1 MSAYNPKRE
10 HRMCEYKLQHGSCS
24 KFNNY
29 LTNNVRFRPKADVN
43 KYDTKMKILYFLI
56 LFMSALQ
63 CLASTEANQNKQ
75 IVDNGLEDDWATKTD
90 WSLLVNPAYPNQAMI
105 AVTQLKNPNN
115 LPILQI
121 YCSSGISQ
129 HEGYDI
135 HLNNG
140 QPIELID
147 PEVVPMIIQ
156 LDEQAPLNLEWF
168 VNDYSPELIS
178 TVRSRWLIKEMINAK
193 IINVRYRD
201 KNGLQDYSYS
211 LKGLSYALD
220 AMENEC
226 LVPYYGNESIE

>member
-1 MSAYNPKRE
+1 
-10 HRMCEYKLQHGSCS
+10 
-24 KFNNY
+24 
-29 LTNNVRFRPKADVN
+29 
-43 KYDTKMKILYFLI
+43 MKILLFFV
-56 LFMSALQ
+56 LFMCAFQ
-63 CLASTEANQNKQ
+63 CSASTETNQNNQ
-75 IVDNGLEDDWATKTD
+75 PVDPGLENDWATQTD
-90 WSLLVNPAYPNQAMI
+90 WSLMLNPAFPNQAMI
-105 AVTQLKNPNN
+105 AVPQLKNPNN

-147 PEVVPMIIQ
+147 PEVVPMVIQ

-168 VNDYSPELIS
+168 VNDYSPNLIS

-201 KNGLQDYSYS
+201 KNGLHEYSYS

-220 AMENEC
+220 AMKNEC
-226 LVPYYGNESIE
+226 LVPYYGNKSIE